1 MKSDFSRRKR
11 FVALLPIFLGTLI
24 LARLY
29 FIQIVRGEE
38 FTERA
43 ERQYATSAEGLFD
56 RGSIFF
62 TARDKSR
69 ISAASLASGF
79 ILAINPSELRDSRQI
94 FRSLS
99 AVLPL
104 DEADFFAKAEK
115 RGDPYEEL
123 ARRISQT
130 DADAIKA
137 LRLHGVSLY
146 KERWRSY
153 PGGGL
158 AAHLLGFVG
167 WSGDGRSGRY
177 GLEQYYDDILRR
189 GSESVYR
196 NFFGEVFLG
205 VTRVIGEK
213 GRGGGDVVT
222 SIEPSVSQILE
233 DTLTETQERFFA
245 RAAGGIVMDPKTG
258 RTFALSLIPSFNPNE
273 FGKETDV
280 TVFGNFMTEGVFE
293 MGSIM
298 KPITLAAGL
307 DAEVITATST
317 YTDAGSLVLSGKRI
331 GNFDGKA
338 RGRVSMQEVLN
349 QSLNT
354 GAAHVALLLG
364 ADRFR
369 GYFRRFGFGEETG
382 IDLPNE
388 ASGLLGNLLSGR
400 DIELATASYGQG
412 IAVTPIQMVRAL
424 SALANGGFRVTPQV
438 ATEIISPLGLS
449 RSIKNNVRVP
459 VLRPESA
466 EEITRMLVEVVDK
479 ALVGGAYKL
488 PHHTVA
494 AKTGTALIANPDSGG
509 YYEDRFLHTFF
520 GYFPAYE
527 PRFIV
532 FLILLEPKG
541 TGFAAYTLTE
551 PFMKIAKF
559 LINYYDIPPDR

>member
-1 MKSDFSRRKR
+1 MRSDLSWRKQ
-11 FVALLPIFLGTLI
+11 FVTLLPVFLGALI

-29 FIQIVRGEE
+29 FIQIVRGGE
-38 FTERA
+38 FAVRA
-43 ERQYATSAEGLFD
+43 ERQYVSSSEGLFD

-62 TARDKSR
+62 TGRDKSLV
-69 ISAASLASGF
+69 SAASLASGF
-79 ILAINPSELRDSRQI
+79 ILAINPRELGDSQQI
-94 FRSLS
+94 FQSLR
-99 AVLPL
+99 AILPL
-104 DEADFFAKAEK
+104 DEADFLAKAEK
-115 RGDPYEEL
+115 KEDPYEEL
-123 ARRISQT
+123 SRHISQE
-130 DADAIKA
+130 DAEAIRK
-137 LRLHGVSLY
+137 LRLPGVSLY

-167 WSGDGRSGRY
+167 WNGDGQSGRY
-177 GLEQYYDDILRR
+177 GLEQYYDDVLRR
-189 GSESVYR
+189 GSESIYR
-196 NFFGEVFLG
+196 NFFSEVFLG
-205 VTRVIGEK
+205 VTRAIGE
-213 GRGGGDVVT
+213 REGGGDVVT
-222 SIEPSVSQILE
+222 NIEPSVSQILE
-233 DTLTETQERFFA
+233 DTLAETKERFYA
-245 RAAGGIVMDPKTG
+245 KAAGGIVMDPKTG

-280 TVFGNFMTEGVFE
+280 AVFSNFMTEGVFE

-298 KPITLAAGL
+298 KPITLAAGI
-307 DAEVITATST
+307 DAGIITATST
-317 YTDAGSLVLSGKRI
+317 YTDVGFLVLNGKRI
-331 GNFDGKA
+331 SNFDGKA

-364 ADRFR
+364 ADRFL
-369 GYFRRFGFGEETG
+369 GYFRKFGFGEETG

-388 ASGLLGNLLSGR
+388 VTGLLGNLESKR

-424 SALANGGFRVTPQV
+424 SVIANGGFLVTPQV
-438 ATEIISPLGLS
+438 AAEIISPLGLS

-466 EEITRMLVEVVDK
+466 EAITRMLVEVVDK
-479 ALVGGAYKL
+479 ALVGGEYKL

-494 AKTGTALIANPDSGG
+494 AKTGTALIANPDGGG

-532 FLILLEPKG
+532 FLILSEPKG